1 MPNVFTIILF
11 FFTLAVWVLSLEMVY
26 MCMTPN
32 SIVIVGQPFRLKIV
46 SCSCPNI
53 IYKVFFFLVANISC
67 HETSK
72 IFLIDV
78 RYQA

>member
-1 MPNVFTIILF
+1 MPNIFTIILF
-11 FFTLAVWVLSLEMVY
+11 SFTLAVWVLSLEMA
-26 MCMTPN
+26 CMTPN

-46 SCSCPNI
+46 SCSSPNI

-67 HETSK
+67 LETIK
-72 IFLIDV
+72 IILTDV

>member
-1 MPNVFTIILF
+1 MTNIFTIILF
-11 FFTLAVWVLSLEMVY
+11 SFTLAVWVLSIEMA
-26 MCMTPN
+26 CMTPN

-46 SCSCPNI
+46 SCSSPNI

-67 HETSK
+67 LETIK
-72 IFLIDV
+72 IILIDV